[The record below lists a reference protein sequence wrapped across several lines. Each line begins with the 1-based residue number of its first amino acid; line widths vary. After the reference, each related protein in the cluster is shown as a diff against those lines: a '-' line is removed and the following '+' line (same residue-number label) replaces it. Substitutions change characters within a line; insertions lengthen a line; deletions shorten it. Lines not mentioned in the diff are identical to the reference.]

1 MEPTLYY
8 VIAGLLVTVGLAGT
22 VLPVIPGAALIFA
35 GLLLAAWADGFA
47 HVGAAGLAIIG
58 TLGVLAFVADFL
70 ASLLGAKRV
79 GASPQALLG
88 AAAGGLIGLFFGI
101 PGMILGPFA
110 GAVLGEFLARRRL
123 LQAGKV
129 GLGTWLGLVA
139 AAVVKVIIAVLMIAT
154 FVAFYLL
161 NP

>member
-22 VLPVIPGAALIFA
+22 VLPVIPGAALGFA

-47 HVGAAGLAIIG
+47 HVGAVGLAVIG
-58 TLGVLAFVADFL
+58 TLAVLSFVADF
-70 ASLLGAKRV
+70 
-79 GASPQALLG
+79 G
-88 AAAGGLIGLFFGI
+88 AAAGGLVGLFFGI